1 MCGDWK
7 VRFEVLVELN
17 MMIIFWPKHV
27 DLSTNKK
34 EYCANTLILIPCE

>member
-17 MMIIFWPKHV
+17 VMVVFWPKYA
-27 DLSTNKK
+27 DPTTNKK
-34 EYCANTLILIPCE
+34 EYCSTPWF